1 MHILLEHK
9 VPFRITLSIMSQ
21 DIKAHSAFSDL
32 TKEERAGIEH
42 GFAILLVKMQDMMW
56 ERRIELGKDRE

>member
-1 MHILLEHK
+1 
-9 VPFRITLSIMSQ
+9 MSQ
-21 DIKAHSAFSDL
+21 DIEAHSAFSDL

-56 ERRIELGKDRE
+56 ERRIELGKDRG